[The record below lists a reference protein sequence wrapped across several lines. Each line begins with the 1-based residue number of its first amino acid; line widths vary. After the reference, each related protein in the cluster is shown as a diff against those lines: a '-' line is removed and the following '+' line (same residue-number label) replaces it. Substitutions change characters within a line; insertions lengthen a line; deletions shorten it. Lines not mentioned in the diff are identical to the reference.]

1 MKYRLATA
9 DSAINQSHAH
19 AHAGKT
25 VELEPI
31 RRGNRLLSG
40 IALSTTTVAEGGP
53 PVVIAR
59 LEALS

>member
-31 RRGNRLLSG
+31 DEG
-40 IALSTTTVAEGGP
+40 IGFSPE
-53 PVVIAR
+53 
-59 LEALS
+59 SH